1 MQSKSPKKSQQKLI
15 LKNRLLSAILAAF
28 ILPHVAFAEDAKV
41 PDTKKQDKK
50 SVVTEKI
57 EVISNTPLQGVG
69 LPKEVI
75 PANIQSVKGADMVNK
90 NNLSIADY
98 LSNGLLGINVNEIQN
113 NPYQP
118 NVNYRG
124 FTASPLLGTPQGIS
138 VFVDG
143 VRVNEPF
150 GDVVNW
156 DLIPLNAISS
166 MNLIPG
172 SNPVFGLNTLGGAL
186 SINTKSGRTDPG
198 GAVELS
204 GGSWGRVN
212 GSAEYGGVAKNGVDY
227 FFSANAFN
235 EQGWRDYSPSE
246 VRQAFG
252 KIGWQGEKTDMN
264 LSLTLADNELVG
276 NGLVQKEFLDNLGY
290 ESINTKP
297 DITDTT
303 MAFLN
308 FNLNHYL
315 SDLTVFS
322 ANTYYRNARTKTLN
336 GDVNDD
342 VDDTVFL
349 PDCSALAGGV
359 DFEAECGGALNRSKS
374 KRESFGLTG
383 QFTFSQDL
391 LGKKNQ
397 LITGAGYDLGRTK
410 FNQNSELGN
419 VNANRGING
428 VGEFND
434 EADVKLKAKSETW
447 SVFATDTMS
456 LSDLYHLTLSGRYN
470 YTRVDNKDG
479 LIPKGDPES
488 LTEKMTFNR
497 FNPAIGLSITPNK
510 DLSFYGS
517 YNEGSRAPTAIELG
531 CAFQDLDGDGQ
542 GDTPCR
548 LPNAMAGDPPLKQ
561 VVSKTFEAGVRGNL
575 TGDIGYSA
583 SVYRSQNTDDIQ
595 FIASNPN
602 GQGNF
607 QNVGKTRRQGVD
619 VGVNGK
625 ALSNFT
631 WNVGYSYVRATYQS
645 PFSIANEVN
654 TSAVDTNADGD
665 ADTINIARGDYLAG
679 IPKHQLKMRGEW
691 QALPNWTIGSNI
703 VAFASQYS
711 FGNENN
717 KDQGEGAK
725 VRGYAVVNMDTRY
738 KFVNSGWQAFA
749 RVNNIFDKEYY
760 SAGMLGE
767 TFFDASGAFQG
778 GDNDRSFLVAPGAP
792 RAGWVGLRYEFGGK
806 KSTAMVDD
814 N

>member
-1 MQSKSPKKSQQKLI
+1 MNHQFKLNTLHYI
-15 LKNRLLSAILAAF
+15 VVFALVGINSADIAQ
-28 ILPHVAFAEDAKV
+28 AEEAVKL
-41 PDTKKQDKK
+41 T
-50 SVVTEKI
+50 TEKI

-69 LPKEVI
+69 LAKEII
-75 PANIQSVKGADMVNK
+75 PANIQSVKGEEMQMQ
-90 NNLSIADY
+90 NNLSIADF
-98 LSNGLLGINVNEIQN
+98 LSNSMLGINVNEIQN

-156 DLIPLNAISS
+156 DLIPLNAISN

-186 SINTKSGRTDPG
+186 SINTKSGRTNPG
-198 GAVELS
+198 GLVELS
-204 GGSWGRVN
+204 GGSWGRIN
-212 GSAEYGGVAKNGVDY
+212 ANAEYGGVAANGVDY
-227 FFSANAFN
+227 FFSANAFS
-235 EQGWRDYSPSE
+235 EDGWRDSSPSD
-246 VRQAFG
+246 VRQAFA
-252 KIGWQGEKTDMN
+252 KVGWQGEKTDMN

-276 NGLVQKEFLDNLGY
+276 NGLVQKEFLKAQSY
-290 ESINTKP
+290 SAINTKP

-308 FNLNHYL
+308 FNINHYF
-315 SDLTVFS
+315 SDQTVFS
-322 ANTYYRNARTKTLN
+322 ANTYFRNARTKTLN

-349 PDCSALAGGV
+349 SDCTGGA
-359 DFEAECGGALNRSKS
+359 DPEAECGGALNRSKS
-374 KRESFGLTG
+374 DRESFGLTG

-391 LGKKNQ
+391 MGMKNQ

-410 FNQNSELGN
+410 FSQSSELGN
-419 VNANRGING
+419 LNASRGING
-428 VGEFND
+428 VGAFND

-447 SVFATDTMS
+447 SLFATDTIS

-470 YTRVDNKDG
+470 YTKVDNKDG

-488 LTEKMTFNR
+488 LTEKMSFNR

-561 VVSKTFEAGVRGNL
+561 VVSKTFEAGVRGL
-575 TGDIGYSA
+575 LLGEIGYSA

-607 QNVGKTRRQGVD
+607 QNVGKTRRQGLD
-619 VGVNGK
+619 LGLNGK
-625 ALSNFT
+625 ASDFT
-631 WNVGYSYVRATYQS
+631 WNLGYSYVRATYQS
-645 PFSIANEVN
+645 EFEIANEVN
-654 TSAVDTNADGD
+654 TSVGNGSVCGPITAAGGD
-665 ADTINIARGDYLAG
+665 AFCVGKGDYLAG
-679 IPKHQLKMRGEW
+679 IPKHQFKLRGEW
-691 QALPNWTIGSNI
+691 QATPNWTIGSNV
-703 VAFASQYS
+703 VAFSSQYS

-717 KDQGEGAK
+717 QDQGEGAK
-725 VRGYAVVNMDTRY
+725 VRGYAVMNMDTRY
-738 KFVNSGWQAFA
+738 QFPNSGWQAFA

-778 GDNDRSFLVAPGAP
+778 GDDDRSFLVAPGAP
-792 RAGWVGLRYEFGGK
+792 RAGWVGFRYAFGGK
-806 KSTAMVDD
+806 KSATTVDVD
-814 N
+814 

>member
-1 MQSKSPKKSQQKLI
+1 MKSANQTKNKPKL
-15 LKNRLLSAILAAF
+15 LLLSLLVANT
-28 ILPHVAFAEDAKV
+28 LPYLAFAEEANKITTD
-41 PDTKKQDKK
+41 
-50 SVVTEKI
+50 KI
-57 EVISNTPLQGVG
+57 EVISTTPLQGVG

-75 PANIQSVKGADMVNK
+75 PANIQSVKGEEMQK
-90 NNLSIADY
+90 QNNLSIADHM
-98 LSNGLLGINVNEIQN
+98 SNGMVGINVNEIQN

-156 DLIPLNAISS
+156 DLIPLNAISN

-204 GGSWGRVN
+204 GGSWGRIN
-212 GSAEYGGVAKNGVDY
+212 GSAEYGGVLKDGVDY
-227 FFSANAFN
+227 FFSVNALN
-235 EQGWRDYSPSE
+235 EQGWRDFSPSE
-246 VRQAFG
+246 VRQGFA
-252 KIGWQGEKTDMN
+252 KIGWQGEKTDAN

-276 NGLVQKEFLDNLGY
+276 NGLVQKEFLKAQSYDV
-290 ESINTKP
+290 INTKP
-297 DITDTT
+297 DITDTN
-303 MAFLN
+303 MAFIN

-315 SDLTVFS
+315 TDLTVFS

-342 VDDTVFL
+342 VNNDPLVGDVFVADCAGA
-349 PDCSALAGGV
+349 PDPELQ
-359 DFEAECGGALNRSKS
+359 CGGALNRSKS
-374 KRESFGLTG
+374 KRESVGLTG

-391 LGKKNQ
+391 FGKKNQ
-397 LITGAGYDLGRTK
+397 LITGAGYDQGRTQ
-410 FNQNSELGN
+410 FSQSSELGN
-419 VNANRGING
+419 LNASRGING

-447 SVFATDTMS
+447 SLFATDTIS
-456 LSDLYHLTLSGRYN
+456 FSDMYHLTLSGRYN
-470 YTRVDNKDG
+470 YTKVDNKDG
-479 LIPKGDPES
+479 LIAKGDPES

-497 FNPAIGLSITPNK
+497 FNPAIGLSVTPTK
-510 DLSFYGS
+510 DISFYGS
-517 YNEGSRAPTAIELG
+517 YNEGNRAPTAIELG
-531 CAFQDLDGDGQ
+531 CAFQDLNGDGE

-561 VVSKTFEAGVRGNL
+561 VVSKTFEAGVRGKL
-575 TGDIGYSA
+575 AGEIGYSA
-583 SVYRSQNTDDIQ
+583 SIYRSQNTDDIQ

-607 QNVGKTRRQGVD
+607 QNVGKTRRQGLD
-619 VGVNGK
+619 LGVNGK
-625 ALSNFT
+625 AWSDFS
-631 WNVGYSYVRATYQS
+631 WNLGYSYIRATYQT

-654 TSAVDTNADGD
+654 TSAIDTNADGD
-665 ADTINIARGDYLAG
+665 ADTINIGRGDYLSG
-679 IPKHQLKMRGEW
+679 IPKHQLKLRGEW
-691 QALPNWTIGSNI
+691 QALPNWTIGTNV
-703 VAFASQYS
+703 VAFTSQYS

-725 VRGYAVVNMDTRY
+725 VRGYAVMNMDTRY
-738 KFVNSGWQAFA
+738 KFLNSGWQVFA

-778 GDNDRSFLVAPGAP
+778 GDDERSFLVSPGAP
-792 RAGWVGLRYEFGGK
+792 RAAWVGLRYEFGGK
-806 KSTAMVDD
+806 KTTSAVDSD